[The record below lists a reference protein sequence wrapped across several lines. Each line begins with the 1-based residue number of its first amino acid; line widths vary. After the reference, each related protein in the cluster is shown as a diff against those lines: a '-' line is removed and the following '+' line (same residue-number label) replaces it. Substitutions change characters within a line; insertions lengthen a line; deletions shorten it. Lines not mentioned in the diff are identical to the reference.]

1 MLVLE
6 ASLSSTAVVASP
18 ACAKACGRQLPY
30 QIAPRRPG
38 DVAVVYADPAYAA
51 QELGWTAELGLESM
65 CADSWNWIRNN
76 PNGFEAGA

>member
-1 MLVLE
+1 M
-6 ASLSSTAVVASP
+6 
-18 ACAKACGRQLPY
+18 
-30 QIAPRRPG
+30 
-38 DVAVVYADPAYAA
+38 AVVYADPAYAA